1 MICVMLS
8 FKSTPTTLRTTLT
21 TLLLSTNPTTM
32 PWLAEV
38 HLSKYFV
45 QGTAEKQSAEHES
58 MTSSLWKMWPKVG
71 HTKES
76 MASVCTW
83 QGDQGKVKGR
93 TRSKLEG
100 KNPCKSGTSTAAS
113 QTALIPRHSS
123 NSSALLRADCVSH
136 K

>member
-1 MICVMLS
+1 
-8 FKSTPTTLRTTLT
+8 
-21 TLLLSTNPTTM
+21 M

-71 HTKES
+71 HAKES

-83 QGDQGKVKGR
+83 QGDRGKVKGR

-100 KNPCKSGTSTAAS
+100 KKNSCKGGTSTAAS
-113 QTALIPRHSS
+113 QTVLIPRHSS
-123 NSSALLRADCVSH
+123 NSSALLGADCVSH